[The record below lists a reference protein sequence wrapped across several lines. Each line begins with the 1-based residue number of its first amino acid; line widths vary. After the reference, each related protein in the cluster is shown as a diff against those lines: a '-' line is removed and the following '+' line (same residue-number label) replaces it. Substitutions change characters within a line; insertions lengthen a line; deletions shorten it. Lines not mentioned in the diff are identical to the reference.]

1 MSDKFM
7 KIKELL
13 EKKTGRKAVIK
24 KMVKNNGTSYTGI
37 FVEFEST
44 NTLPVINLDAFYDEC
59 NAQKLSIDEITDKI
73 IAVLNENTSENFN
86 TEAFTNFSLA
96 KDRIIMQLINKT
108 RNQELLSDVPYI
120 DLYATEHNYH
130 LIVFPAQWDEFGKKA
145 GFIRNEQMH
154 RYIAS
159 KQDRGVIA
167 FWDGESKGTFQSFDL
182 SKKYNNQIRVIKYKN
197 IEK

>member
-1 MSDKFM
+1 MRM
-7 KIKELL
+7 HCQILHMRIL
-13 EKKTGRKAVIK
+13 TAACYKTKYWLARH
-24 KMVKNNGTSYTGI
+24 N
-37 FVEFEST
+37 
-44 NTLPVINLDAFYDEC
+44 
-59 NAQKLSIDEITDKI
+59 TDKY
-73 IAVLNENTSENFN
+73 AE
-86 TEAFTNFSLA
+86 
-96 KDRIIMQLINKT
+96 R
-108 RNQELLSDVPYI
+108 
-120 DLYATEHNYH
+120 YATEHNYH

>member
-1 MSDKFM
+1 MIM
-7 KIKELL
+7 NMC
-13 EKKTGRKAVIK
+13 A
-24 KMVKNNGTSYTGI
+24 YTTCPHHAAPC
-37 FVEFEST
+37 EFT
-44 NTLPVINLDAFYDEC
+44 
-59 NAQKLSIDEITDKI
+59 
-73 IAVLNENTSENFN
+73 
-86 TEAFTNFSLA
+86 
-96 KDRIIMQLINKT
+96 
-108 RNQELLSDVPYI
+108 
-120 DLYATEHNYH
+120 
-130 LIVFPAQWDEFGKKA
+130 FPAQWDEFGKKA